1 MRDVGVAS
9 PTKSSDSRVC
19 AVKRPADKVGTQ
31 ARLHADDAGR
41 QLSEGIGKRQPL
53 QLPAKRDLPVTAIS
67 DDVEDLLA
75 NINSN
80 RCQCRVLRVASSFVR
95 YDVFLTIS
103 EIGR

>member
-1 MRDVGVAS
+1 MRDVGVAC
-9 PTKSSDSRVC
+9 PTKSSDSRMY

-41 QLSEGIGKRQPL
+41 HSEGIGKRQPL

-80 RCQCRVLRVASSFVR
+80 RCQCRDIRVASSFVR